1 MSSYESIAVKRWSTC
16 INFSLLP
23 PLHSSEF
30 TKGPPSVVHH
40 AMGGVCRC
48 CNGGMEVFWT
58 TRAPKFDSSLAP
70 PQHIIFICLN
80 SQLYYSSAEDCKA
93 GVAKLNAIIV
103 PLATP
108 PPPPP
113 PPPPTEAV
121 HLGCHCPGGSG
132 TCYPADTTKPFNCG
146 SMCEDHECWVGA
158 MNEAFNDGEKLM
170 FHCTGNGW
178 HYAHYEANCATT
190 RDNINQH
197 DEYKGGPEIK
207 CRKETKYDHYLY
219 YTTLEDC
226 KAGVAKLNAIMPG
239 RIDNMP
245 ITTVDRTTTTPTHL
259 ATTAQPAT
267 QPPPKTTQKT
277 TQARSL
283 ITTTITAV
291 ASKTTP
297 LTSTTANAAT
307 AITKTTRTFP
317 SGAQAGIDLLLGSS
331 IAAKDLTESELA
343 ALKAQV
349 IALLAKYTDL
359 KTSDVVDV
367 TVVGATED
375 RRHRS
380 RSRRT
385 DPHELTVRVLLGPG
399 TSYTEWQ
406 TALTALKEKILSG
419 EVVLSGPDA
428 ELFSLIGVLPVQPV
442 FPTTSTVTKTSTTVS
457 KSSGTGGG
465 TSSGIDTDA
474 TTTVPAA
481 TATNLAG
488 KNSGT
493 GGTRSGID
501 TDATTTIP
509 AAPAS
514 TRACPDMDPPGCGLD
529 ASKCGTRVYEMANVT
544 ETCPL
549 LCNACTAVVALC
561 NGAEDPPA
569 CRTEYA
575 GKCADPIVGESVR
588 GVCKVECGTCIA
600 LIVPGASSAAGTKKR
615 AGSIVGGALGGVALF
630 LAVFGAVVYRCSRGN
645 LGEPQPAYE
654 QTSQNPTFNTP
665 ENAAAL
671 VSCDY
676 NAREAMANPMSS
688 HEDSSV

>member
-1 MSSYESIAVKRWSTC
+1 MLV
-16 INFSLLP
+16 LL
-23 PLHSSEF
+23 
-30 TKGPPSVVHH
+30 SVVTTSTLGCNFYGSGTNSSGLSCDDSAVDH
-40 AMGGVCRC
+40 ASHRDNYYIADTTKCWGAEINAAFNQNVDPTLNGEMCVCHVGNGWHYSNNGEAACSRTRDNINQNAQYNGPEIKCGVDY
-48 CNGGMEVFWT
+48 F
-58 TRAPKFDSSLAP
+58 
-70 PQHIIFICLN
+70 N
-80 SQLYYSSAEDCKA
+80 SGTLYYSSAEDCKA

-259 ATTAQPAT
+259 ATTTQPAT

-419 EVVLSGPDA
+419 DVVLSGPDA

-544 ETCPL
+544 ETC
-549 LCNACTAVVALC
+549 
-561 NGAEDPPA
+561 
-569 CRTEYA
+569 
-575 GKCADPIVGESVR
+575 
-588 GVCKVECGTCIA
+588 
-600 LIVPGASSAAGTKKR
+600 ASSAAGTKKR